1 MFILKFAGKI
11 LLLPVWL
18 ILFVIGLAVKMTVQT
33 YAVVRGILGF
43 IFTLLIIATAY
54 CYHDWVQV
62 AFLFSLSVILYLI
75 LFAGVFVDTVLDMTR
90 ERIIDF
96 IQLPPLKKDTPSDVV
111 AFMWEYMK
119 VPEDS
124 REKVKN
130 LLKDANENGVKLSH
144 QAPTLYDVVPK
155 EEITEFEELM
165 RKTIADIVSEAS
177 SVACWVYV
185 QKYVKQKTL
194 DEMLQELPGAGQFI
208 IVMDTWFERLMAD
221 Q

>member
-1 MFILKFAGKI
+1 MWDSSCYAPII
-11 LLLPVWL
+11 LLNNCNN
-18 ILFVIGLAVKMTVQT
+18 TS
-33 YAVVRGILGF
+33 
-43 IFTLLIIATAY
+43 FTPDALNTRPTATKATTKNPI
-54 CYHDWVQV
+54 
-62 AFLFSLSVILYLI
+62 SLEKDY
-75 LFAGVFVDTVLDMTR
+75 
-90 ERIIDF
+90 
-96 IQLPPLKKDTPSDVV
+96 IQLPPLKKDTPSDVI

-155 EEITEFEELM
+155 EEITEFEEFM

-185 QKYVKQKTL
+185 QKYVKHKTL
-194 DEMLQELPGAGQFI
+194 NEMLQELPDVGQFI
-208 IVMDTWFERLMAD
+208 LAMDIWFAKLMEK
-221 Q
+221 

>member
-1 MFILKFAGKI
+1 MFILKLAGKI

-177 SVACWVYV
+177 SIACWVYV

-208 IVMDTWFERLMAD
+208 IVMDTWFERLMAE
-221 Q
+221 

>member
-1 MFILKFAGKI
+1 MSENND
-11 LLLPVWL
+11 
-18 ILFVIGLAVKMTVQT
+18 
-33 YAVVRGILGF
+33 Y
-43 IFTLLIIATAY
+43 
-54 CYHDWVQV
+54 
-62 AFLFSLSVILYLI
+62 
-75 LFAGVFVDTVLDMTR
+75 
-90 ERIIDF
+90 

-111 AFMWEYMK
+111 AFMWEYIK

-165 RKTIADIVSEAS
+165 RKTIADIASEAS

-185 QKYVKQKTL
+185 QICETENSGRNAARIARSRPVYHCHGYLVRKT
-194 DEMLQELPGAGQFI
+194 DGGSIEVVIE
-208 IVMDTWFERLMAD
+208 
-221 Q
+221 